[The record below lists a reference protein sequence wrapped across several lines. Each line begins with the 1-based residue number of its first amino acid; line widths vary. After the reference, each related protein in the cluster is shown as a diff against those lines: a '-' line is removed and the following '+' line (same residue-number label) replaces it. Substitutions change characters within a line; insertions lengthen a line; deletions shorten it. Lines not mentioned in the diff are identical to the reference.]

1 MFKTKIVADDEF
13 ISEVQSELIQSKID
27 EMVGDSKTD
36 GGLAIVPGADG
47 KTTYIRQWATSEH
60 AQEFIDFLD
69 ANIDVVGP
77 RDSVTIVEEE

>member
-13 ISEVQSELIQSKID
+13 VSEVQSVLIQTKID

-36 GGLAIVPGADG
+36 GGLEIVPGVGG
-47 KTTYIRQWATSEH
+47 KTTYIRQWASAEH

-69 ANIDVVGP
+69 ANLNVVGP
-77 RDSVTIVEEE
+77 RDSATIVDE

>member
-13 ISEVQSELIQSKID
+13 VSEAQSELIQIKID

-36 GGLAIVPGADG
+36 GGLEIVPGDG
-47 KTTYIRQWATSEH
+47 GKSTYIRQWASAEH

-69 ANIDVVGP
+69 ANLSVVGP
-77 RDSVTIVEEE
+77 HDSVTIVEE